1 MLDPAITL
9 FGRRI
14 EVKGDEKIE
23 AEGEV
28 YEHLD
33 DDEIDK
39 EEVEEES
46 VENDQQDDSMAEAG
60 DEPTNIP
67 AMSETN
73 DQTEKPIDSE
83 KECEPLDDEKESNN
97 TKNSEQKQLKKPD
110 KILPCPRCNSMDTK
124 FCYYNNYNV
133 NQPRHFCK
141 SCQRYWTAGGTMR
154 NVPVGAGRRKNKSS
168 ASRYCHIT
176 VSEALQ
182 AARFDVSNIVH
193 HPGLQTNGTVLT
205 FGPDNP
211 FCESITSV
219 VNVVDKVP
227 NGTTRNGFHN
237 VDPAVPNPSREKNNR
252 EDRSTGST
260 VTTSSIDDQSKKGAQ
275 EPNKH
280 VNAFANQIPCF
291 QWPYMWNPAV
301 PVPAPISPFC
311 PSVFPVPIFHH
322 PYWNGAPVPW
332 NVPWA
337 PPQCSPGQKNPTS
350 NPTSPTLGKHTRDG
364 EMVSLSNTNRTSETA
379 TTTTTTTTS
388 SVLMPKTLRIDN
400 PDEAAKSS
408 IWSTLGIK
416 KDKGDAQSKGF
427 FNSFQP
433 KEADKKDGQVDASTA
448 FIKANPVVLCRSL
461 SFQERA

>member
-14 EVKGDEKIE
+14 QVKGGVEIEFEESLRSNNDSSVDKTCFDDHIEDE
-23 AEGEV
+23 V
-28 YEHLD
+28 
-33 DDEIDK
+33 DK
-39 EEVEEES
+39 EVGEEES
-46 VENDQQDDSMAEAG
+46 SENDEQDDSMGEAM
-60 DEPTNIP
+60 DESANAQ
-67 AMSETN
+67 AMSEST

-83 KECEPLDDEKESNN
+83 KDENKSND
-97 TKNSEQKQLKKPD
+97 TKNPDQKQLKKPD

-168 ASRYCHIT
+168 SSRYCHIT

-182 AARFDVSNIVH
+182 AARFDVSNVVQL
-193 HPGLQTNGTVLT
+193 PGLQTNGTVLT

-211 FCESITSV
+211 FCEPVTSV
-219 VNVVDKVP
+219 VDKTVL
-227 NGTTRNGFHN
+227 
-237 VDPAVPNPSREKNNR
+237 NR
-252 EDRSTGST
+252 DDRSSGST
-260 VTTSSIDDQSKKGAQ
+260 VTTSSVDERSKKGAQ
-275 EPNKH
+275 EPKK
-280 VNAFANQIPCF
+280 VVDGFGNQMPCF

-301 PVPAPISPFC
+301 PVPPPFC
-311 PSVFPVPIFHH
+311 PSVFPVPIFHQ
-322 PYWNGAPVPW
+322 PYWNGAPLPW

-337 PPQCSPGQKNPTS
+337 PQCSPTQIGQGP

-364 EMVSLSNTNRTSETA
+364 EMVTSTP
-379 TTTTTTTTS
+379 TTPTTSS

-416 KDKGDAQSKGF
+416 KDNKGDAQSKGF
-427 FNSFQP
+427 FNSFQS
-433 KEADKKDGQVDASTA
+433 KEADKKDGQVDASPA
-448 FIKANPVVLCRSL
+448 FIKANPVALCRSL